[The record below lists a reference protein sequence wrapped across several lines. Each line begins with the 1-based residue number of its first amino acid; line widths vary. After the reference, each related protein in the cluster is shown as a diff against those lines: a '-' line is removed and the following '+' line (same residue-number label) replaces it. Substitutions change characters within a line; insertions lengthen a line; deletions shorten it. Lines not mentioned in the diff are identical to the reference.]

1 MRLASW
7 HATPHARATAP
18 LSATRRGPILRGV
31 TLRLFALAASALLA
45 SCAFHTTAT
54 QWHGLVGVDG
64 KPIFVKGTTN
74 VGINLFILLPLFG
87 NVTIDTMLDETAG
100 EIAKSGSN
108 GIRVIQTNAEVYW
121 YGFPPFTWIVTPVV
135 TNVAI
140 EYHPSQAELDAE
152 LGPVATRTPTAPAP
166 TSSQRG
172 P

>member
-1 MRLASW
+1 MHHRQFVLA
-7 HATPHARATAP
+7 ATAV
-18 LSATRRGPILRGV
+18 LS
-31 TLRLFALAASALLA
+31 

-74 VGINLFILLPLFG
+74 VGINLLILLPLFG
-87 NVTIDTMLDETAG
+87 NVTIDTMLEETAG

-140 EYHPSQAELDAE
+140 EYHPSEAELDAE
-152 LGPVATRTPTAPAP
+152 LGPVVARTPAAPLQ
-166 TSSQRG
+166 TYSLR
-172 P
+172 